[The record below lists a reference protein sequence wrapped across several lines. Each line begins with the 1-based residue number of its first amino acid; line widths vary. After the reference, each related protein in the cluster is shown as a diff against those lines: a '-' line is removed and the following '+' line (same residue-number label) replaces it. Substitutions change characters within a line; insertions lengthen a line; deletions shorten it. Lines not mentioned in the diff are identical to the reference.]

1 MKKVVEFKKI
11 LFGLILILVLIPVI
25 LLTISS
31 GVINRNNAN
40 KNYKENADLLLKIA
54 GGTIDNKIG
63 EYYSIIQLLSSDG
76 DFYDFD
82 KLKKSMDLLEKRDES
97 ILNIYY
103 ASESDGSYVQSLDH
117 ELPEGYN
124 AKSRPWFINSM
135 ADQSNFI
142 VESPY
147 SDPTTGN
154 IVLTISKAVTKD
166 NSAIGVVSMDIE
178 LTKLADILSEYK
190 YGETGQLMIC
200 TDEGVVISNT
210 DESKIGGQ
218 EPLEYDVWNNIIS
231 NDSGEVD
238 FEYSSNEYL
247 GYYSTT
253 KTTGWKIILKT
264 ETNEIRASERYQLML
279 SMLIMLIILVLISI
293 IINIG
298 TKMVSNNIK
307 KLVESITKA
316 SKGDLKEKIKLN
328 TIIKEFKLL
337 EESFN
342 NMSGNLTSLLG
353 SVNDSVINVDN
364 TAVNSI
370 ALSEEIS
377 ESIGQVT
384 STMTEI
390 SEGTGKS
397 ADALEN
403 IASDMEKLSS
413 SINEIKNETNNVN
426 KVALETNKLGGRG
439 LEIAKLVLNKSNETK
454 NSTEEVNSVVNEVSS
469 SIEKIENINSSITA
483 ITEQTNLL
491 ALNAAIE
498 AARAGEAGKGFAVVA
513 DEIRKLAEET
523 AVSAHEIDS
532 IIKEISEKSNK
543 AVDKVSNTTNV
554 VKEQEEAVMESQ
566 KIFKDIVHSVESL
579 SDKVSI
585 IADSISVIN
594 TMKDNVLDKVGDLSA
609 LLEETAAGSEEVT
622 ASAHEVNA
630 STETFV
636 HDLNIL
642 KEKTEEL
649 KQHISTFNF

>member
-1 MKKVVEFKKI
+1 I

-218 EPLEYDVWNNIIS
+218 EPLEYDVWDNIIS

-238 FEYSSNEYL
+238 FEYSSNGYL

-279 SMLIMLIILVLISI
+279 SILIMLIILVLITI

-316 SKGDLKEKIKLN
+316 SKGDFKEKINLN

-342 NMSGNLTSLLG
+342 NMSGNLTNLLG

-364 TAVNSI
+364 TTVNSI

-384 STMTEI
+384 NTMTEI

-397 ADALEN
+397 ADGLEN

-426 KVALETNKLGGRG
+426 EVALETNKLGGRG

-513 DEIRKLAEET
+513 
-523 AVSAHEIDS
+523 
-532 IIKEISEKSNK
+532 
-543 AVDKVSNTTNV
+543 
-554 VKEQEEAVMESQ
+554 
-566 KIFKDIVHSVESL
+566 
-579 SDKVSI
+579 
-585 IADSISVIN
+585 
-594 TMKDNVLDKVGDLSA
+594 
-609 LLEETAAGSEEVT
+609 
-622 ASAHEVNA
+622 
-630 STETFV
+630 
-636 HDLNIL
+636 
-642 KEKTEEL
+642 
-649 KQHISTFNF
+649 

>member
-124 AKSRPWFINSM
+124 AKSRPWFINSL

-147 SDPTTGN
+147 
-154 IVLTISKAVTKD
+154 
-166 NSAIGVVSMDIE
+166 SAIGVVSMDIE

-218 EPLEYDVWNNIIS
+218 EPLEYDVWDNIIS

-238 FEYSSNEYL
+238 FEYSSNGYL

-279 SMLIMLIILVLISI
+279 SILIMLIILVL
-293 IINIG
+293 INIG

-316 SKGDLKEKIKLN
+316 SKGDFKEKINLN

-342 NMSGNLTSLLG
+342 NMSGNLTNLLG

-364 TAVNSI
+364 TTVNSI

-384 STMTEI
+384 NTMTEI

-397 ADALEN
+397 ADGLEN

-426 KVALETNKLGGRG
+426 EVALETNKLGGRG

-523 AVSAHEIDS
+523 AVSAKEIDS

-585 IADSISVIN
+585 IADSISIIN